1 VNDKELADR
10 VVALGVG
17 YTEIFPPA
25 RTTFYFH
32 ESIGMPMDAGEF
44 LEKWD
49 IAGAL
54 MEKIPI
60 ASGETPLLL
69 VMAKAITIP
78 EKENESLPRAVIEVS
93 RRLMVV
99 SGETPLL
106 LVMAKAIT
114 IPEKEN
120 ESLPRAVIE
129 ACCEALS

>member
-1 VNDKELADR
+1 MNDKELADR

-54 MEKIPI
+54 MEK
-60 ASGETPLLL
+60 AYHHEQHY
-69 VMAKAITIP
+69 
-78 EKENESLPRAVIEVS
+78 EKQTGWSVRVVSHCSANARHKWAENESLPRAI
-93 RRLMVV
+93 
-99 SGETPLL
+99 
-106 LVMAKAIT
+106 
-114 IPEKEN
+114 
-120 ESLPRAVIE
+120 IE
-129 ACCEALS
+129 ACVEALDGEGK